1 MLTMIERDFGY
12 ISTEAGYA
20 ERLPINPAMSNSQMH
35 PPGLE
40 EVP

>member
-20 ERLPINPAMSNSQMH
+20 ERLPISPAMSNSQMH